1 MTHGVHMTHGGTND
15 SWGTYDLWGTHD
27 LWGYTFI
34 NVHAKNESY
43 VNLLSISFLPSI
55 RHPLV
60 QHQSASSYETANLQA
75 TSFQHPLI
83 CLQSTHHHTHDTLQ
97 FFPQLC
103 LQFASSLPPVCL
115 LFASSLPPVYP
126 QFASSLPPVCL

>member
-1 MTHGVHMTHGGTND
+1 MGVRMTYGVHMTYG
-15 SWGTYDLWGTHD
+15 
-27 LWGYTFI
+27 GYTFI

-60 QHQSASSYETANLQA
+60 QHQAASSYETANLQA

-83 CLQSTHHHTHDTLQ
+83 CLQSTHHHTHVTLQ
-97 FFPQLC
+97 FF
-103 LQFASSLPPVCL
+103 SS
-115 LFASSLPPVYP
+115 SMHIS
-126 QFASSLPPVCL
+126 